1 MLKTLPCL
9 AELHSHSLV
18 SDGKSTPEEII
29 LRAVYLGLS
38 AIAVSDHNTF
48 RGSAIAIESAKKLDL
63 NITVIPANEVRTI
76 KGDVLVLCEKIP
88 YEEPPREPPLLHD
101 WASINNC
108 ITIAAHPFH
117 VGRKSIGGYLKKY
130 PNYFDAIEVWNPRG
144 IPFLNK
150 PAMKL
155 AEKFSKPKTSGSDA
169 HIIQELGTSPTRLD
183 TTDCD
188 VYNIIN
194 SIRKGK
200 CSPTINY
207 MKISTI
213 FNVLK
218 WSINRR
224 IKKNN
229 SALY

>member
-1 MLKTLPCL
+1 MQCL
-9 AELHSHSLV
+9 AELHSHSTV
-18 SDGKSTPEEII
+18 SDGKPTPEEIV

-76 KGDVLVLCEKIP
+76 RGDVLVLCERIP
-88 YEEPPREPPLLHD
+88 YEEPPKIPNELHE
-101 WASINNC
+101 WAISNNC

-117 VGRKSIGGYLKKY
+117 IGRKSVGRYLKNNPKD
-130 PNYFDAIEVWNPRG
+130 FDAIEVWNPRG

-150 PAMKL
+150 PATKL
-155 AEKFSKPKTSGSDA
+155 AEKYFKPQTSGSDA
-169 HIIQELGTSPTRLD
+169 HVLQELGTSPTKIESNECDLYSILD
-183 TTDCD
+183 A
-188 VYNIIN
+188 
-194 SIRKGK
+194 IRKGK
-200 CSPTINY
+200 CAPTKSY

-218 WSINRR
+218 WSIKRR
-224 IKKNN
+224 I
-229 SALY
+229 

>member
-1 MLKTLPCL
+1 MQCL
-9 AELHSHSLV
+9 AELHSHSTV
-18 SDGKSTPEEII
+18 SDGKSTPEEIV

-76 KGDVLVLCEKIP
+76 RGDVLVLCERIP
-88 YEEPPREPPLLHD
+88 YEEPPKIPNELHE
-101 WASINNC
+101 WAISNNC

-117 VGRKSIGGYLKKY
+117 IGRKSVGRYLKNNPKD
-130 PNYFDAIEVWNPRG
+130 FDAIEVWNPRG

-155 AEKFSKPKTSGSDA
+155 AEKYFKPKTSGSDA
-169 HIIQELGTSPTRLD
+169 HVLQELGTSPTKIESNECDLYSILD
-183 TTDCD
+183 A
-188 VYNIIN
+188 
-194 SIRKGK
+194 IRKGK
-200 CSPTINY
+200 CEPTKSY
-207 MKISTI
+207 MKISTM

-218 WSINRR
+218 WSIKRR
-224 IKKNN
+224 I
-229 SALY
+229 

>member
-1 MLKTLPCL
+1 MGQKMQCL
-9 AELHSHSLV
+9 AELHSHSTV
-18 SDGKSTPEEII
+18 SDGKSTPEEIV

-76 KGDVLVLCEKIP
+76 RGDVLVLCERIP
-88 YEEPPREPPLLHD
+88 YEEPPKIPNELHE
-101 WASINNC
+101 WAISNNC

-117 VGRKSIGGYLKKY
+117 IGRKSVGRYLKNNPKD
-130 PNYFDAIEVWNPRG
+130 FDAIEVWNPRG

-155 AEKFSKPKTSGSDA
+155 AEKYFKPKTSGSDA
-169 HIIQELGTSPTRLD
+169 HVLQELGTSPTKIESNECDLYSILD
-183 TTDCD
+183 A
-188 VYNIIN
+188 
-194 SIRKGK
+194 IRKGK
-200 CSPTINY
+200 CEPTKSY
-207 MKISTI
+207 MKISTM

-218 WSINRR
+218 WSIKRR
-224 IKKNN
+224 I
-229 SALY
+229 